1 MWKKI
6 ITMSLVLV
14 TFISFTACTTSGE
27 EAETGLPSAQEIVN
41 STIESWG
48 DIRTY
53 QFDME
58 MNMDMAG
65 KVGEEAGEVTMVLD
79 SSGALD
85 IENIQMRMDVTM
97 MTMATMSMIG
107 VGEDEIEITME
118 MYLIDNMM
126 YSGVDVTE
134 MGPIWVKYPI
144 AEGYLEHMN
153 QVKAQIELVEV
164 AQVEVIG
171 SEIVRDVDCYILQLT
186 PDMGQLWQLVMQ
198 QSDVTGEGV
207 LPEIDV
213 ENILEMFQSF
223 SVKQWIAK
231 DTHFLTKTEIAMLLE
246 LTPAAMGFPEEKGL
260 ITMDITMYL
269 LAYDYNQPVSIEL
282 PPEAEEAVE
291 VPSWF

>member
-6 ITMSLVLV
+6 ITVSLVLV
-14 TFISFTACTTSGE
+14 IILSFSACTSGSGG
-27 EAETGLPSAQEIVN
+27 ETGLLSAQEIVN
-41 STIESWG
+41 DAIESWD

-53 QFDME
+53 QYDME
-58 MNMDMAG
+58 MNIDMAG
-65 KVGEEAGEVTMVLD
+65 EVGGEVGEATIVMD
-79 SSGALD
+79 FSGAID
-85 IENIQMRMDVTM
+85 DENRKMRMDVTM
-97 MTMATMSMIG
+97 SMVAT
-107 VGEDEIEITME
+107 GEDELELAMD
-118 MYLIDNMM
+118 MYLISDMM
-126 YSGVDVTE
+126 YAGMEAPEIGT
-134 MGPIWVKYPI
+134 MWVKSEMP
-144 AEGYLEHMN
+144 EGYLEHMN
-153 QVKAQIELVEV
+153 QVKAQIEFVEA

-171 SEIVRDVDCYILQLT
+171 NEKVRGVDCYILQLT
-186 PDMGQLWQLVMQ
+186 PDMGQLWQLVIQ
-198 QSDVTGEGV
+198 QSDMTGKGV

-246 LTPAAMGFPEEKGL
+246 LTPTAMGFPEEKGL